1 MLCHPNSL
9 LLVHV
14 QVASNF
20 SILKVE
26 EYLCEDTLMDIPDK

>member
-20 SILKVE
+20 SMKVE
-26 EYLCEDTLMDIPDK
+26 EYLCEDTLMEIPDK